1 MVKSQK
7 NVESYTVCTDNEF
20 YSLWHFLQWTN
31 QNAKIFSAIPQH
43 VNWGKVVFGVYQVD
57 QSSGT
62 ICKHLIAFREFYLAN
77 IPQALKENVGDS
89 DEDKGV
95 YESIVDNNYL
105 PDNKVEVNKYTF
117 LGTLC

>member
-1 MVKSQK
+1 MLKVTQFAQIMIS
-7 NVESYTVCTDNEF
+7 
-20 YSLWHFLQWTN
+20 SLWHFLQWTN
-31 QNAKIFSAIPQH
+31 QNAKIFSAIPQY
-43 VNWGKVVFGVYQVD
+43 VNWGKVIVGVYQVD
-57 QSSGT
+57 QSRGT
-62 ICKHLIAFREFYLAN
+62 ICKHLITFREFYLAN
-77 IPQALKENVGDS
+77 IPQALKENIGDS